1 MSACKCPHWSSVTA
15 LWDLTSPPGPD
26 QNGEI
31 YTNHIP
37 IFFIFFP
44 YLFQIH
50 IHNHQSICTLYPC
63 LNTSFSGIEENLQ
76 ASGRRLSQD
85 KSVLSAEGPRL
96 NIILALSRRHIGE
109 ELSEEATGEAATIL
123 GTSPPRSPGLSWLPE
138 QR

>member
-1 MSACKCPHWSSVTA
+1 MGKSIQTISLSF
-15 LWDLTSPPGPD
+15 S
-26 QNGEI
+26 
-31 YTNHIP
+31 
-37 IFFIFFP
+37 FFFP

-50 IHNHQSICTLYPC
+50 IHSHQSICLYFIP
-63 LNTSFSGIEENLQ
+63 LSEHQISGIEENLQ

-85 KSVLSAEGPRL
+85 KSVLTAEGPRL

-123 GTSPPRSPGLSWLPE
+123 GTSPPRPPGLSWLPE